1 MKEADNVKILEPW
14 DKLYRYGLNSGYRAD
29 WDTNNHSIEYYSDE
43 YGHKNQIGA
52 LFFYDCESAAVKVL
66 SAAINKQKKIGNII
80 SSATITTTEVVD
92 NIVLLDLEKG
102 ISRCTQLVTCLYNL
116 GIDIMT
122 DMFYNFQKKDSYDSI
137 RESFF
142 QLYSE
147 DWKERMMAAKIVDDF
162 FYSLPPLLGQSL
174 TDFQNGHAFKQLLQ
188 EHGYEGYI
196 FMEEFDSNTYCLLSS
211 EHLTPPVHRDVDFD
225 KELSKW
231 LQ

>member
-1 MKEADNVKILEPW
+1 MKEADNVKILEPG
-14 DKLYRYGLNSGYRAD
+14 DKLYRYGLNSGYPAD
-29 WDTNNHSIEYYSDE
+29 WDTKNHSIEYYSDE

-162 FYSLPPLLGQSL
+162 FIHYLPFWVSLLLISRMGMLLNNFFKNMVMKDIFLWKNSIA
-174 TDFQNGHAFKQLLQ
+174 TPIAF
-188 EHGYEGYI
+188 
-196 FMEEFDSNTYCLLSS
+196 FRLSI
-211 EHLTPPVHRDVDFD
+211 
-225 KELSKW
+225 
-231 LQ
+231 